1 MLKLQQLAHALAL
14 SRLGNF
20 HRAAKALHLSQ
31 PALSRSIRS
40 LEESLGVQLFER
52 HGSQVKPTLFGAA
65 LLRHAETILEQS
77 DELERDIRLLQGLE
91 AGGLAVAMGAFAAEL
106 SGSRAVGEV
115 LRLHPSIRCQV
126 RLRSWREVTDLVAT
140 RAVDVGL
147 AEISTMIGSED
158 LRVEPVGQHEMV
170 LYCRPHHPL
179 LDRIGLTRRDLD
191 EFPQALIRVP
201 PRGANRVPG
210 KGFRDAELGDQVP
223 HIEVDDLT
231 AARIIVL
238 ESDALSVATALQL
251 EPWLRGGQL
260 RVLPFRANW
269 LRLNYGFITLRDRM
283 LSPAAELFMRLV
295 RQIEADVAARN
306 RELTEELLPLR
317 TLDSRG
323 SAGGGAVT

>member
-14 SRLGNF
+14 NRLGNF

-40 LEESLGVQLFER
+40 LEESLGVRLFER
-52 HGSQVKPTLFGAA
+52 HGAQVKPTLYGEA
-65 LLRHAETILEQS
+65 LLSRAEKILEQS
-77 DELERDIRLLQGLE
+77 NELKREIQLLQGLE

-106 SGSRAVGEV
+106 SGSRAVGEL
-115 LRLHPSIRCQV
+115 LRLHPSIRCQI

-147 AEISTMIGSED
+147 AEISTVIGSEE

-170 LYCRPHHPL
+170 LYCRQGHPL
-179 LDRIGLTRRDLD
+179 LDRGPLTRADLD
-191 EFPQALIRVP
+191 AFPQALIRVP

-210 KGFRDAELGDQVP
+210 KGFRDADLGDQTP
-223 HIEVDDLT
+223 HVEVDDLST
-231 AARIIVL
+231 ARTIVMG
-238 ESDALSVATALQL
+238 SDALSTATALQL

-260 RVLPFRANW
+260 RVLPLRANW

-283 LSPAAELFMRLV
+283 LSPAAELFMERV
-295 RQIEADVAARN
+295 RDIEAEVTVRN
-306 RELTEELLPLR
+306 RELTDELLPPLPPGIPGDR
-317 TLDSRG
+317 
-323 SAGGGAVT
+323 GGGVT